1 MFTELAR
8 KEAAPYWEG
17 SFVHPFVR
25 SIADGTL
32 SPEIFRFYLL
42 QDRYY
47 LEHFSKLYEQ
57 IADQTTDQEVAA
69 LLKENAENLRL
80 GEIAVRNDFFEEL
93 EITEKEIAETPIAPT
108 AYHYVSHMYR
118 QLIEGTPNSAFA
130 GMLPCAW
137 LYQEIGV
144 RLIKT
149 GSPHPL
155 YQRWIETYGGEE
167 AAQGILKE
175 RAVLDRLYEA
185 SEQEEQQ
192 QMLEAFVISSK
203 MEYAFWEMAMKKE
216 TWGDLIF

>member
-8 KEAAPYWEG
+8 KAAAAYWEG
-17 SFVHPFVR
+17 SFVHPFVE
-25 SIADGTL
+25 SIGDGTL

-47 LEHFSKLYEQ
+47 LEHFSKLYER
-57 IADQTTDQEVAA
+57 IADQTADQEVQN
-69 LLKENAENLRL
+69 LMRENAENLRL
-80 GEIAVRNDFFEEL
+80 GEIAVRADFFSEL
-93 EITEKEIAETPIAPT
+93 NITEKEIAETPVAPT

-118 QLIEGTPNSAFA
+118 QLVESTPNAAFA

-137 LYQEIGV
+137 LYQEIGI
-144 RLIKT
+144 RLIKS

-155 YQRWIETYGGEE
+155 YQRWIETYSGEE
-167 AAQGILKE
+167 AAEGILRE

-185 SEQEEQQ
+185 SKPKEQK

-203 MEYAFWEMAMKKE
+203 MEYAFWEMAMNLE
-216 TWGDLIF
+216 TWAIA